1 MTAAAAYELAEAIYA
16 NHADHCPV
24 CGPFSADRNNAG
36 CRRGRQLEAQL
47 AGRWRARILAL
58 SSRGLR

>member
-1 MTAAAAYELAEAIYA
+1 MTAAAAYELADSMYH
-16 NHADHCPV
+16 NHSDRCPV
-24 CGPFSADRNNAG
+24 CEPFSIDRNNAG

-58 SSRGLR
+58 SGRGLR